1 MSISWSLVRRS
12 TEYRGVEGTTS
23 KKKASNQ
30 TRNRKRDGNAIHR
43 DGEGDQGLRGRT
55 ASHQPDA
62 PRAAPAGSVAAGGHR
77 KDQATLGEIT
87 MRFMTIVRTRE
98 TGAQPSPAL
107 IDKIG
112 KLGEE
117 AAKKGAM
124 VGMGGLLPTALGAR
138 ARLANGRITFTDGP
152 FTEAK
157 EVIGGYA
164 LYDVGS
170 KKEAIKGTRKFPEA
184 PIGRWDQELEGEV
197 RQMRGDP
204 SAGC

>member
-1 MSISWSLVRRS
+1 MHAR
-12 TEYRGVEGTTS
+12 TTQ
-23 KKKASNQ
+23 A
-30 TRNRKRDGNAIHR
+30 G
-43 DGEGDQGLRGRT
+43 
-55 ASHQPDA
+55 
-62 PRAAPAGSVAAGGHR
+62 RAAAGR
-77 KDQATLGEIT
+77 DRTKQTTLGEIT
-87 MRFMTIVRTRE
+87 MRFMTIVKTRE
-98 TGAQPSPAL
+98 TGAHPSPAL
-107 IDKIG
+107 IEKIG

-164 LYDVGS
+164 RYNIAS
-170 KKEAIKGTRKFPEA
+170 KKEAIESARGFPA
-184 PIGRWDQELEGEV
+184 AHIGLWEQTMEVEG
-197 RQMRGDP
+197 RQSIEYP